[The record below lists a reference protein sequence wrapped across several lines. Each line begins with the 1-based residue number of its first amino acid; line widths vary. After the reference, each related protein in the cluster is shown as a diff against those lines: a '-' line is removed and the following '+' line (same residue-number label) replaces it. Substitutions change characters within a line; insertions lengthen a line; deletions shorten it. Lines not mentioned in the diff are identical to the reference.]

1 VTEGEARVSRRRLV
15 PAALLVALAL
25 TGCGT
30 GLQNQTYKERSIR
43 DFDGLT
49 VGSLEVRNLG
59 IDAPASGS
67 VIPADEGTAVVTGS
81 VINTGRTADALTGAS
96 SSVAASA
103 QLQVDGTDVSA
114 VPVPAGSDAGTTW
127 AVLLTG
133 LKKDLLAGTYVDITL
148 TFERA
153 GRTEQ
158 LSIPVRVGDTGLSDR
173 EEAQDPYEP

>member
-1 VTEGEARVSRRRLV
+1 MSRRLV

-43 DFDGLT
+43 DFDELSI
-49 VGSLEVRNLG
+49 GSLEVRNLG
-59 IDAPASGS
+59 VDAPASGT
-67 VIPADEGTAVVTGS
+67 VIKADEGTAIVTGS
-81 VINTGRTADALTGAS
+81 VINVGRTADALTAVTTT
-96 SSVAASA
+96 VADSA
-103 QLQVDGTDVSA
+103 QLQIDGTDVSA

-127 AVLLTG
+127 AVVLTG
-133 LKKDLLAGTYVDITL
+133 LKKDLLVGTYVDITL

-153 GRTEQ
+153 GRTEE

-173 EEAQDPYEP
+173 EEAQDPYESE